1 MKKYSIGIDFGTL
14 SARAV
19 LADVSSGEIMASD
32 IYEYGHGVIEQQMPD
47 GTRLP
52 EGFALQDPGDYLEAV
67 AALIPGLLSL
77 AGIAADQVIGVGTD
91 FTSSTMIPVKKD
103 GTPLCRLEQY
113 RNRPFAYAVL
123 WKHHASQKAAD
134 QINKKAE
141 ETGQEWLDRYGGKIS
156 SEWSIPKLLQM
167 YEEDQELYE
176 QTDVWVEAV
185 DWIVWQLTGI
195 ENHSYSTMEFKAIWD
210 QKEGFP
216 AQDFFRKLAPGFEQE
231 AVKKLG
237 TNFLPQG
244 VKAGGITSYMAQV
257 TGLKEGTPVSSGI
270 VDAYACLPAV
280 GIDGAG
286 KMLLIVGTSVCEIL
300 VEPEGKDVPGLCGR
314 ARDGIL
320 PGYYAHEGAQSA
332 GGDILA
338 WFTKICCSGEME
350 REAEKKKIS
359 LHTLL
364 TEKAARLRPGETGL
378 LALDWWNGNNCILDD
393 MYLSGM
399 IVGLTLSSRPEEI
412 YRAIMESIVFGSR
425 INVEQFQ
432 KHGILV
438 EQILAAG
445 GICKKN
451 EFMMQI
457 YADVLNMPVHVSAAE
472 QGPALG
478 SAMFGAVAAGKKEG
492 GYDSIYEA
500 ISKMKAPVEKIYNPV
515 PDHVKVYDELFLEY
529 KKLHDYFGCGGND
542 VMYRLRH
549 VKTGKCVTNKVFGL

>member
-19 LADVSSGEIMASD
+19 LADVFSGEIVASD
-32 IYEYGHGVIEQQMPD
+32 TYEYGHGVIEQQMPD
-47 GTRLP
+47 GAGLP
-52 EGFALQDPGDYLEAV
+52 EGFALQDPGDYLEAI

-77 AGIAADQVIGVGTD
+77 AGISAEQVIGIGTD

-103 GTPLCRLEQY
+103 GTPLCRLKQY

-134 QINKKAE
+134 QINEKAK
-141 ETGQEWLDRYGGKIS
+141 ETGQKWLNRYGGKIS

-167 YEEDQELYE
+167 YEEDQEIYE

-216 AQDFFRKLAPGFEQE
+216 AQEFFRKLAPGFEKE
-231 AVKKLG
+231 AINKLG

-244 VKAGGITSYMAQV
+244 VKAGGLTSYMAQV

-280 GIDGAG
+280 GIDEPG

-338 WFTKICCSGEME
+338 WFTKVCCSGEME
-350 REAEKKKIS
+350 REAEKKRIS

-364 TEKAARLRPGETGL
+364 TEKAAGLRPGETGL
-378 LALDWWNGNNCILDD
+378 LVLDWWNGNNCILDD

-412 YRAIMESIVFGSR
+412 YRAIMESIAFGSR
-425 INVEQFQ
+425 VNVEQFQ

-438 EQILAAG
+438 KQILAAG

-451 EFMMQI
+451 ELMMQI
-457 YADVLNMPVHVSAAE
+457 YADVFNMPVHVSAAE

-478 SAMFGAVAAGKKEG
+478 SAMFGAVAAGKKGG

-500 ISKMKAPVEKIYNPV
+500 VPKMKAPVGKIYNPV

-549 VKTGKCVTNKVFGL
+549 RKTDKCVTDKVSGF